1 MRKNRFKM
9 EFMWLVTGR
18 SRGDGVAGGG
28 LWGDLISRHY
38 DTFFEECFVLK
49 FVYLTE
55 HLPAI
60 LA

>member
-1 MRKNRFKM
+1 MRRNRFKM

-49 FVYLTE
+49 LQVQIIE
-55 HLPAI
+55 
-60 LA
+60 